1 MSAVSIETSSVA
13 SVSSQASAPAR
24 TDAFNGA
31 AKAAA
36 YEAGNNNQRAMAE
49 PVELSVDPEALRAN
63 VQEAITRLNE
73 QMRANGRDLQFSL
86 DDSVDRMV
94 ITVKSR
100 ESGEMVRQIPNEAVL
115 NVARHIEELKGILY
129 SNLI

>member
-1 MSAVSIETSSVA
+1 MT
-13 SVSSQASAPAR
+13 
-24 TDAFNGA
+24 
-31 AKAAA
+31 
-36 YEAGNNNQRAMAE
+36 E
-49 PVELSVDPEALRAN
+49 PVELTVDPEALRAN

-73 QMRANGRDLQFSL
+73 QMRSNGRDLQLSL
-86 DDSVDRMV
+86 EDSVDRMV